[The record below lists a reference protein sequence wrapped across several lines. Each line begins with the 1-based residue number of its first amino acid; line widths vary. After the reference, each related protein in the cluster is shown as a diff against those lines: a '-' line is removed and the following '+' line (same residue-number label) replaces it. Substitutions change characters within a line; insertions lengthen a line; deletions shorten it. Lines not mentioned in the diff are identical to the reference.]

1 MDYVSTKK
9 MDSLADELK
18 RYLELKAEYG
28 TAGLPEVAQR
38 LEESLAGFLAEVKD
52 MPIDEAMAAMEPN
65 GLDDIKALRPEGAR
79 VLGTL
84 DVETYKQRLMGAL
97 VGRMA
102 GCTLGAPVEFWSID
116 RMEKLAKQNG
126 TPFPPVDYWTY
137 VDSPFNIRYLK
148 SKREAY
154 TRDKMDGV
162 PVDDDVEYTLTGLV
176 VVEKYGLDFTTA
188 DVGATWQEV
197 LPMACTAERIAL
209 ENLKKGIDAMD
220 AGLVDNPYCEWIGAD
235 IRCDPWA
242 YMCPGHP
249 ERAAEFAHR
258 DAYLSHRRQGIY
270 GEMYFAASI
279 AAAFTLDDPM
289 AALEAGL
296 AEIPADCAMA
306 KAVQWAL
313 ETAPSIKGYRD
324 ARDTVAEKFK
334 GMHDVH
340 TINNACLTIFGI
352 ALGKTDFTRV
362 IGETVAMGLD
372 NDCTAATAASLVGAV
387 IGIDN
392 IPAHW
397 HARFN
402 DKVLSYSKICE
413 SYSIEDLVNRFA
425 AISQK
430 NDCLR

>member
-38 LEESLAGFLAEVKD
+38 LEESLAGFLAEVKE
-52 MPIDEAMAAMEPN
+52 MPIDEAMAAIEPN

-84 DVETYKQRLMGAL
+84 DVETYKQRLLGAL

-137 VDSPFNIRYLK
+137 VDSPFNIRYIK

-188 DVGATWQEV
+188 DVGATWKEV
-197 LPMACTAERIAL
+197 LPMACTAEKIAL
-209 ENLKKGIDAMD
+209 ENLGKGIDAMD

-235 IRCDPWA
+235 IRCD
-242 YMCPGHP
+242 
-249 ERAAEFAHR
+249 
-258 DAYLSHRRQGIY
+258 LS
-270 GEMYFAASI
+270 E
-279 AAAFTLDDPM
+279 
-289 AALEAGL
+289 E
-296 AEIPADCAMA
+296 
-306 KAVQWAL
+306 
-313 ETAPSIKGYRD
+313 
-324 ARDTVAEKFK
+324 
-334 GMHDVH
+334 
-340 TINNACLTIFGI
+340 
-352 ALGKTDFTRV
+352 
-362 IGETVAMGLD
+362 
-372 NDCTAATAASLVGAV
+372 
-387 IGIDN
+387 
-392 IPAHW
+392 
-397 HARFN
+397 
-402 DKVLSYSKICE
+402 
-413 SYSIEDLVNRFA
+413 
-425 AISQK
+425 
-430 NDCLR
+430 